1 MIVQNMYNENSS
13 NYNNSLR
20 RHFNLNRHKF
30 ADAKNR
36 KLKYDYTTSIKLS
49 SRHCILIGFSI
60 YYIYIMLTYS
70 TAALNHFFTSS

>member
-30 ADAKNR
+30 ADAKTEN
-36 KLKYDYTTSIKLS
+36 LNMTTQHLS
-49 SRHCILIGFSI
+49 SFHRVTVSLLASAFT
-60 YYIYIMLTYS
+60 IYINIYIS
-70 TAALNHFFTSS
+70 C